1 MEGFYNNNTMNVN
14 EKNMLRDFI
23 NDFQEKEE
31 KRKILRGRIVKAL
44 DRIELELYDD
54 KDSSNEGLLTRVNNL
69 EQAIKEIANMIK
81 DTRIRNNVIL
91 GILGALGMAVI
102 SQLLSH
108 YIKIF

>member
-1 MEGFYNNNTMNVN
+1 MTKKETNLLESFIHDFKQKEV
-14 EKNMLRDFI
+14 ERKKLRL
-23 NDFQEKEE
+23 K
-31 KRKILRGRIVKAL
+31 IVKAL
-44 DRIELELYDD
+44 DRIELELYDST
-54 KDSSNEGLLTRVNNL
+54 DSTNEGLLTRVNNL
-69 EQAIKEIANMIK
+69 EEAIKEIATMIK

>member
-108 YIKIF
+108 YVKIF

>member
-1 MEGFYNNNTMNVN
+1 MNKD
-14 EKNMLRDFI
+14 ERNMLRDFI
-23 NDFQEKEE
+23 DDFQQKEE
-31 KRKILRGRIVKAL
+31 KRKVLRGRIVKAL
-44 DRIELELYDD
+44 DRIEMELYDD

-108 YIKIF
+108 YVKIF

>member
-1 MEGFYNNNTMNVN
+1 ML
-14 EKNMLRDFI
+14 KNFIEDFK
-23 NDFQEKEE
+23 QKEE

-44 DRIELELYDD
+44 DKIEMELYDD

-91 GILGALGMAVI
+91 GIVGALGMAVI

-108 YIKIF
+108 YVKLF

>member
-1 MEGFYNNNTMNVN
+1 MTKKETNLLESFIHDFKQKEV
-14 EKNMLRDFI
+14 ERKKLRL
-23 NDFQEKEE
+23 K
-31 KRKILRGRIVKAL
+31 IVKAL
-44 DRIELELYDD
+44 DRIELELYDST
-54 KDSSNEGLLTRVNNL
+54 DSTNEGLLTRVNNL

>member
-1 MEGFYNNNTMNVN
+1 MNVN

-31 KRKILRGRIVKAL
+31 KRKVLRGRIVKAL

-91 GILGALGMAVI
+91 GILGALGMGVI

-108 YIKIF
+108 YIKLF

>member
-1 MEGFYNNNTMNVN
+1 MNKD

-23 NDFQEKEE
+23 EDFQQKEE
-31 KRKILRGRIVKAL
+31 KRKVLRGRIVKAL
-44 DRIELELYDD
+44 DRIEMELYDST
-54 KDSSNEGLLTRVNNL
+54 DSTNEGLLTRVNNL

-108 YIKIF
+108 YVKIF

>member
-1 MEGFYNNNTMNVN
+1 MNRN
-14 EKNMLRDFI
+14 EKTMLKDFI
-23 NDFQEKEE
+23 EDFQQKEE
-31 KRKILRGRIVKAL
+31 KRKVLRGRIVKAL
-44 DRIELELYDD
+44 DKIEMELYDD

-69 EQAIKEIANMIK
+69 EEAIKEIANMIK
-81 DTRIRNNVIL
+81 DTKTRNNVIL

>member
-1 MEGFYNNNTMNVN
+1 MNLN
-14 EKNMLRDFI
+14 EKTMLKDFI
-23 NDFQEKEE
+23 EDFQQKEE

>member
-31 KRKILRGRIVKAL
+31 KRKVLRGRIVKAL

-91 GILGALGMAVI
+91 GILDFL
-102 SQLLSH
+102 
-108 YIKIF
+108 

>member
-1 MEGFYNNNTMNVN
+1 MNVS

-23 NDFQEKEE
+23 DDFQSKEE
-31 KRKILRGRIVKAL
+31 KRKALRGRIMKAL

-69 EQAIKEIANMIK
+69 EDAIKEIANMIK
-81 DTRIRNNVIL
+81 DTRTRNNVIL

>member
-1 MEGFYNNNTMNVN
+1 MNVS
-14 EKNMLRDFI
+14 EKNMLKEFI
-23 NDFQEKEE
+23 DDFQAKEE

-91 GILGALGMAVI
+91 GILGTLGMGVL

>member
-1 MEGFYNNNTMNVN
+1 MNLN
-14 EKNMLRDFI
+14 EKTMLKDFI
-23 NDFQEKEE
+23 EDFQQKEE

-108 YIKIF
+108 YVKIF